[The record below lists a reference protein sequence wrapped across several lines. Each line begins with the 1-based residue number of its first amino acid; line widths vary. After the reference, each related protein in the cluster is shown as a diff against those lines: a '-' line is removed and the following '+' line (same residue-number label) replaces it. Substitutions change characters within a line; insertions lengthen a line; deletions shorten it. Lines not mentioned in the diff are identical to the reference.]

1 MEWNKKEGRSSEMRR
16 ANEKRMRKVVETMKV
31 EAGKSKNGGGTK
43 NEGYGGKVRGR
54 RKEERKACEK
64 EGRRWKLSGGRKI
77 EGSRC
82 KKGG

>member
-43 NEGYGGKVRGR
+43 NEGYGGKV
-54 RKEERKACEK
+54 
-64 EGRRWKLSGGRKI
+64 
-77 EGSRC
+77 
-82 KKGG
+82 